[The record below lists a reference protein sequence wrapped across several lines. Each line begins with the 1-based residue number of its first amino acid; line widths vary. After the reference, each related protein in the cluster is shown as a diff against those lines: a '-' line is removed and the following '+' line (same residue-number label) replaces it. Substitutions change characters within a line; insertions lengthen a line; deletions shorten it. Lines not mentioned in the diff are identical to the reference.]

1 MPLTKLTFRPGINK
15 ETTSYSNE
23 GGWFD
28 ADKVRFRAGYPEK
41 IGGWLKR
48 STDAFLGSGRAL
60 HNWVALDN
68 SRFIG
73 IGTHL
78 KYYVLLGGGFFDLT
92 PIRSTVTG
100 EATFAATDGSSVIT
114 VTDTNH
120 GAVLNDF
127 VTFTSAASLGGNIT
141 AAVLNQEYQI
151 TSVPSTSTYTIQAR
165 TAGTSIQSITTTSGL
180 NPSLVTANS
189 SDSGNGGGSTVAAY
203 QLSIGLDVAV
213 PGTGWNAG
221 AYGRG
226 TWNSDADTGISVNNL
241 RIWTHDN
248 FGEDLLINIRDG
260 QIAYW
265 DKSGGTS
272 SRAVLLNSLS
282 GSTSAPTIA
291 KQVLVSDVDRHV
303 IAFGCDPVDNIGTQD
318 PLLIRFADQGSLTDW
333 ASTATNTAG
342 DLKLGVGSEIITAV
356 ETRQQILVFTDTSIH
371 AMQFIGPPFTFGL
384 STVADN
390 TTIAGPLAVTSV
402 QDTVF
407 WMGKN
412 EFYMYT
418 GQVQRMPCSVRD
430 HVFSDLNWEQGRKI
444 VSGLNSSFAE
454 IWWFYPSLSSTE
466 NDKYVVYNYE
476 QQVWYIGSLARTAWM
491 DRGIE
496 AYPISVGTDHYI
508 YDHENGF
515 DDGST
520 VPSSAISSYIES
532 SQFDIGDGDQFTFI
546 QRLIPDITFR
556 NSTNTSPSAS
566 FTLQTREG
574 PGSPYSQNNPKTIT
588 QTVAESTT
596 TVEQFTDL
604 VHVRLR
610 GRSFALKVS
619 SSDVE
624 AGWRLGSPRV
634 DVRPDGRR

>member
-1 MPLTKLTFRPGINK
+1 LPLTKLTFRPGINK

-28 ADKVRFRAGYPEK
+28 SDKVRFRAGYPEK
-41 IGGWLKR
+41 IGGWLKKA
-48 STDAFLGSGRAL
+48 SSAILGSARAL
-60 HNWVALDN
+60 HNWSALDN
-68 SRFIG
+68 NTLIG

-78 KYYVLLGGGFFDLT
+78 KYYLLIGQTFFDIT
-92 PIRSTVTG
+92 PIRTTVTG
-100 EATFAATDGSSVIT
+100 EATFAATNGSSTIT
-114 VTDTNH
+114 VTDTGH

-127 VTFTSAASLGGNIT
+127 VTFTSASSLGGNIT

-151 TSVPSTSTYTIQAR
+151 ASVPDNNTYTIQAR
-165 TAGTSIQSITTTSGL
+165 TAGTTIASITTTSGL
-180 NPSLVTANS
+180 NPTLVTAS
-189 SDSGNGGGSTVAAY
+189 GSDSGNGGGSTVAAY
-203 QLSIGLDVAV
+203 QLNVGIDVSM
-213 PGTGWNAG
+213 PGVGWGAG
-221 AYGRG
+221 SWGRG
-226 TWNSDADTGISVNNL
+226 TWNSDADTAVSTQNL

-265 DKSGGTS
+265 DRSGGTS
-272 SRAVLLNSLS
+272 NRAVLLNSLT
-282 GSTSAPTIA
+282 GSSSAPTIA
-291 KQVLVSDVDRHV
+291 KQVIVSDVDRHV
-303 IAFGCDPVDNIGTQD
+303 IAFGCDPADDIGTQD

-342 DLKLGVGSEIITAV
+342 DLKLGVGSEIIKAV
-356 ETRQQILVFTDTSIH
+356 ETRQQILVFTETSIH
-371 AMQFIGPPFTFGL
+371 SMQFIGPPFTFGL
-384 STVADN
+384 STIADN

-402 QDTVF
+402 QDTVY

-418 GQVQRMPCSVRD
+418 GTVQRMPCSVRD
-430 HVFSDLNWEQGRKI
+430 HVFSDLNWSQGRKI
-444 VSGLNSSFAE
+444 ASGLNSSFAE
-454 IWWFYPSLSSTE
+454 IWWFYPSETSTE

-476 QQVWYIGSLARTAWM
+476 QQIWYTGSLARTAWL

-496 AYPISVGTDHYI
+496 QYPVSVGTDHYV

-520 VPSSAISSYIES
+520 EPPSALPAHIES
-532 SQFDIGDGDQFTFI
+532 SQFDIGDGDQFTFVH
-546 QRLIPDITFR
+546 RLIPDITFR

-566 FTLQTREG
+566 FTLQTRAG
-574 PGSPYSQNNPKTIT
+574 PGSPYAQNDPSTIT
-588 QTVAESTT
+588 RTAAETTT

-619 SSDVE
+619 SSDV
-624 AGWRLGSPRV
+624 ASGWRLGSPRV